1 MAIFDKKKPVA
12 KKRAVKKSAPKT
24 AGKKREFKK
33 HANDDGRSYNV
44 LTSPWLSEKAILKME
59 GGVYVFKVPQGVTA
73 SDVMKAVALTY
84 NVTPVKVNMVHLP
97 AKVKSLRTK
106 RGVGVRTRRHKA
118 YVYLKKGETIQF

>member
-12 KKRAVKKSAPKT
+12 KKKVVKKSTPKT

-33 HANDDGRSYNV
+33 HAQDDGRSFNV
-44 LTSPWLSEKAILKME
+44 LTSPWLSEKAIIKME
-59 GGVYVFKVPQGVTA
+59 AGVYTFKVPQGVTA
-73 SDVMKAVALTY
+73 SDVLKAVALAY

-97 AKVKSLRTK
+97 AKVKSLRSK
-106 RGVGVRTRRHKA
+106 RGTGTRVRRHKA